1 MGSLK
6 AEMQSPILD
15 ENSYKIRLKEM
26 KPEQIYKELTIHLCE
41 DIKPSAYLNMVSDVG
56 GFNATPFSMLKAL
69 ENVPQSPVHHP
80 EGCVW
85 NHVCLVVDQAAQVRQ
100 KSHAPK
106 VFMWAALL
114 HDIGKAK
121 TTRMRRGK
129 ITAYDHDTIGAKLCV
144 EFLSQLTE
152 DDAFI
157 NTVSMLVKYH
167 MHPLYVLKNLPF
179 GNIQDMKIET
189 EIKEIALLGFCD
201 RMGRLGSNL
210 EEEQNNYQEFLKK
223 CQ

>member
-1 MGSLK
+1 MILS
-6 AEMQSPILD
+6 AQS
-15 ENSYKIRLKEM
+15 YV
-26 KPEQIYKELTIHLCE
+26 
-41 DIKPSAYLNMVSDVG
+41 LNFYHS
-56 GFNATPFSMLKAL
+56 
-69 ENVPQSPVHHP
+69 
-80 EGCVW
+80 
-85 NHVCLVVDQAAQVRQ
+85 
-100 KSHAPK
+100 
-106 VFMWAALL
+106 
-114 HDIGKAK
+114 
-121 TTRMRRGK
+121 
-129 ITAYDHDTIGAKLCV
+129 
-144 EFLSQLTE
+144 LTE